1 MKAASRRRYCFTR
14 HDDARIIKMRAKSM
28 THMQVKQAMD
38 LPLYIVTAQI
48 TRLETLAKIPSA
60 KLRIC
65 IRPDCNN
72 EFVSREFSHR
82 VCGICK
88 HVEGEICEPFGNFPV
103 VVA

>member
-1 MKAASRRRYCFTR
+1 MSKRRYLFTDR
-14 HDDARIIKMRAKSM
+14 VDARIIKMRAKRL
-28 THMQVKQAMD
+28 THPQVAQELG

-88 HVEGEICEPFGNFPV
+88 HVEGEVCEPFGNFPV

>member
-1 MKAASRRRYCFTR
+1 MSKRRYRFTDR
-14 HDDARIIKMRAKSM
+14 VDARIIKMRAQRL
-28 THMQVKQAMD
+28 THTQVARELK
-38 LPLYIVTAQI
+38 LPLYIVAARI

-82 VCGICK
+82 VCEICK
-88 HVEGEICEPFGNFPV
+88 HVEGNITEPFGNFPV